1 MVSSTRIAGSRS
13 DEGGDAGVEPGPY
26 GKPPNAVY
34 SRAGKE
40 EVCSLSGEGPHILQ
54 SGEQQV
60 DPSLTDEWAC
70 SDTHVLPSV
79 VDVAIIGGGIVGCSA
94 AYFLAREGLRVALF
108 EKGRIA
114 GEQSG
119 RNWGWVRQ
127 QGRSPVE
134 LPLMMRSLRLWLE
147 LREELGDIG
156 FMQGGSL
163 YLAEDDVR
171 LAELEEWL
179 SVAREH
185 GLDTRLLDS
194 RQLAAVLRTDDR
206 RWSGALHTAS
216 DARAEPSRAAP
227 AMARAAQR
235 RGAQVFSRCA
245 VRGIDRAAGRIQGV
259 ITERGRVAASMV
271 VCAGGAWTSSFC
283 RSIGITFPQLTVLGT
298 VARTAPTR
306 EILEGEAW
314 CPAIAIRRR
323 ADGGYTVAHGGSFLH
338 SLTPSTLRYALKF
351 WPAFMADH
359 HSIRLRLGVGF
370 FDALRTPASWTMD
383 EVSPFER
390 QRMLH
395 PEPEGHVLRQMRA
408 ALERWF
414 PEIAPARFVETWGGM
429 IESSPDVLPVISRVD
444 GCEGFLVASGFSG
457 HGFGIGPG
465 AGRLIAEM
473 VRRVADPGEVRAFRL
488 QRFFD
493 GSPIRPG
500 PSI

>member
-1 MVSSTRIAGSRS
+1 M
-13 DEGGDAGVEPGPY
+13 PGE
-26 GKPPNAVY
+26 
-34 SRAGKE
+34 R
-40 EVCSLSGEGPHILQ
+40 
-54 SGEQQV
+54 QV
-60 DPSLTDEWAC
+60 DPSLFDEW
-70 SDTHVLPSV
+70 SETHVLPGA
-79 VDVAIIGGGIVGCSA
+79 VDVAIIGGGIVGSSA
-94 AYFLAREGLRVALF
+94 AYFLAREGLRVAVF

-156 FMQGGSL
+156 FRQGGSL
-163 YLAEDDVR
+163 YLAEDDTQ
-171 LAELEEWL
+171 LKELEEWL
-179 SVAREH
+179 GVAREH
-185 GLDTRLLDS
+185 GLDTRLLDARGLS
-194 RQLAAVLRTDDR
+194 AVLRTDER
-206 RWSGALHTAS
+206 RWRGALHTAS

-227 AMARAAQR
+227 AIARAAQR
-235 RGAQVFSRCA
+235 RGAQIFSHCA

-259 ITERGRVAASMV
+259 ITERGRVAASWV
-271 VCAGGAWTSSFC
+271 VCAGGAWTGSFC
-283 RSIGITFPQLTVLGT
+283 RSMGIAFPQLTVLGT

-338 SLTPSTLRYALKF
+338 SLTPDTLRYARKF
-351 WPAFMADH
+351 WPAFLQGHD
-359 HSIRLRLGVGF
+359 SIRVGLGSF
-370 FDALRTPASWTMD
+370 FEALRTPSSWAMD

-395 PEPEGHVLRQMRA
+395 PEPEKRVLGQIQA
-408 ALERWF
+408 ALARCF
-414 PEIAPARFVETWGGM
+414 PEIAPAAIVETWGGI
-429 IESSPDVLPVISRVD
+429 IEASPDVLPVISQVD
-444 GCEGFLVASGFSG
+444 GHDGFLVASGFSG

-465 AGRLIAEM
+465 AGKLIADM
-473 VRRVADPGEVRAFRL
+473 VRGVADRNEVRSFCL

-500 PSI
+500 PAI

>member
-1 MVSSTRIAGSRS
+1 M
-13 DEGGDAGVEPGPY
+13 
-26 GKPPNAVY
+26 
-34 SRAGKE
+34 
-40 EVCSLSGEGPHILQ
+40 

-60 DPSLTDEWAC
+60 DSSLTDEWVW
-70 SDTHVLPSV
+70 SDARALPGV

-94 AYFLAREGLRVALF
+94 AYFLAREGLRVAVF

-134 LPLMMRSLRLWLE
+134 LPLMMRSLQLWLE

-156 FMQGGSL
+156 FTQGGSL
-163 YLAEDDVR
+163 YLAEDDAQ
-171 LAELEEWL
+171 LAELAEWL

-185 GLDTRLLDS
+185 SLDTRLLDAQ
-194 RQLAAVLRTDDR
+194 QLASVLRTDAR

-216 DARAEPSRAAP
+216 DARAEPSRATP
-227 AMARAAQR
+227 AIARAAQQ
-235 RGAQVFSRCA
+235 RGAQIFSQCA

-283 RSIGITFPQLTVLGT
+283 RSIGISFPQMTVVGT

-306 EILEGEAW
+306 EILDGEAW

-338 SLTPSTLRYALKF
+338 SLTPNTLRHALKF
-351 WPAFMADH
+351 WPAFRQGHD
-359 HSIRLRLGVGF
+359 SIRVRLGSGF
-370 FDALRTPASWTMD
+370 FEALRIPSSWAMD

-390 QRMLH
+390 QRMLQ
-395 PEPEGHVLRQMRA
+395 PEPEKQVLQQMRA
-408 ALERWF
+408 ALQRCF
-414 PEIAPARFVETWGGM
+414 PEIAPAAFLETWGGM
-429 IESSPDVLPVISRVD
+429 IEASPDVLPVISHVE
-444 GCEGFLVASGFSG
+444 GHEGFLVASGFSG

-465 AGRLIAEM
+465 AGKLIADM
-473 VRRVADPGEVRAFRL
+473 VRGVADRIEVQAFRL

-500 PSI
+500 PAI

>member
-1 MVSSTRIAGSRS
+1 MSLHVRL
-13 DEGGDAGVEPGPY
+13 VQ
-26 GKPPNAVY
+26 PPHKTA
-34 SRAGKE
+34 RLLGM
-40 EVCSLSGEGPHILQ
+40 H
-54 SGEQQV
+54 GEQQV
-60 DPSLTDEWAC
+60 YSSLTDEWAW
-70 SDTHVLPSV
+70 SDAHVLPGA
-79 VDVAIIGGGIVGCSA
+79 VDVAVIGGGIVGCSA
-94 AYFLAREGLRVALF
+94 AYFLAREGLRVAVF

-134 LPLMMRSLRLWLE
+134 LPLMMRSLQLWLE
-147 LREELGDIG
+147 LREEVGDIG
-156 FMQGGSL
+156 FKQGGSL
-163 YLAEDDVR
+163 YLARDAVE
-171 LAELEEWL
+171 LAQLQKWL

-185 GLDTRLLDS
+185 GLDTRLLDA
-194 RQLAAVLRTDDR
+194 QELAAILRTDDR

-227 AMARAAQR
+227 AIARAAQR
-235 RGAQVFSRCA
+235 RGAQIFSHCA
-245 VRGIDRAAGRIQGV
+245 VRGIDRVAGRVQGV

-271 VCAGGAWTSSFC
+271 VFAGGAWTGSFC
-283 RSIGITFPQLTVLGT
+283 RSMGITFPQLTVLGT

-338 SLTPSTLRYALKF
+338 SMTPSTLRHARKF
-351 WPAFMADH
+351 WPALLQDH
-359 HSIRLRLGVGF
+359 ESIRVRLGRGF
-370 FDALRTPASWTMD
+370 FEALRTPAKWGMD

-390 QRMLH
+390 QRILD
-395 PEPEGHVLRQMRA
+395 PEPEKQVLQQMRT

-414 PEIAPARFVETWGGM
+414 PEIAPAAFVESWGGM
-429 IESSPDVLPVISRVD
+429 IESSPDVLPVISHVD
-444 GCEGFLVASGFSG
+444 GHEGFLVASGFSG

-465 AGRLIAEM
+465 AGKLIADM
-473 VRRVADPGEVRAFRL
+473 VRGVADRAEMRAFRL

-493 GSPIRPG
+493 GSPICPG

>member
-1 MVSSTRIAGSRS
+1 M
-13 DEGGDAGVEPGPY
+13 
-26 GKPPNAVY
+26 
-34 SRAGKE
+34 
-40 EVCSLSGEGPHILQ
+40 

-60 DPSLTDEWAC
+60 DPSLTDEWAW
-70 SDTHVLPSV
+70 SDDRALPGV
-79 VDVAIIGGGIVGCSA
+79 VDVVVVGGGIVGCSA
-94 AYFLAREGLRVALF
+94 AYFLAREGLRVAVF

-147 LREELGDIG
+147 LREEWGDIG
-156 FMQGGSL
+156 FTQGGSL
-163 YLAEDDVR
+163 YLAEDEAQ
-171 LAELEEWL
+171 LAGLEQWL

-185 GLDTRLLDS
+185 GLDTKILDG
-194 RQLAAVLRTDDR
+194 QALAAVLRTDGR

-216 DARAEPSRAAP
+216 DARAEPGRAAP
-227 AMARAAQR
+227 AIARAARR
-235 RGAQVFSRCA
+235 RGAQIFSHCA
-245 VRGIDRAAGRIQGV
+245 VRGVDRAGGRVQGV

-271 VCAGGAWTSSFC
+271 VCAGGAWTGSFC
-283 RSIGITFPQLTVLGT
+283 RSMGIDFPQMTVLGT
-298 VARTAPTR
+298 VARTAPAR
-306 EILEGEAW
+306 EILDGEAW

-338 SLTPSTLRYALKF
+338 SLSPDSFRYARKF
-351 WPAFMADH
+351 WPAFLQGHD
-359 HSIRLRLGVGF
+359 SIRVRLGASFFEALRLPSTW
-370 FDALRTPASWTMD
+370 AMN

-395 PEPEGHVLRQMRA
+395 PEPESRVLGQMRT
-408 ALERWF
+408 ALERYF
-414 PEIAPARFVETWGGM
+414 PEIAPAAFVETWGGI
-429 IESSPDVLPVISRVD
+429 IEASPDVLPVISQVE
-444 GCEGFLVASGFSG
+444 GHEGFLVASGFSG

-465 AGRLIAEM
+465 AGRLIADM
-473 VRRVADPGEVRAFRL
+473 IRGVANRDAVQSFRL

-500 PSI
+500 PAI

>member
-1 MVSSTRIAGSRS
+1 M
-13 DEGGDAGVEPGPY
+13 
-26 GKPPNAVY
+26 
-34 SRAGKE
+34 
-40 EVCSLSGEGPHILQ
+40 

-60 DPSLTDEWAC
+60 DSNLTDEWAW
-70 SDTHVLPSV
+70 SDAHALPGA
-79 VDVAIIGGGIVGCSA
+79 VDVAVIGGGIVGCSA
-94 AYFLAREGLRVALF
+94 AYFLAREGLRVAVF

-127 QGRSPVE
+127 QGRSAVE
-134 LPLMMRSLRLWLE
+134 LPMMMRSLQLWLE

-156 FMQGGSL
+156 FRQGGSL
-163 YLAEDDVR
+163 YLAEDGKK

-185 GLDTRLLDS
+185 GLDTRLLDA
-194 RQLAAVLRTDDR
+194 QELAAVLRTDGR

-216 DARAEPSRAAP
+216 DARAEPSRAVP
-227 AMARAAQR
+227 AIARAAER
-235 RGAQVFSRCA
+235 RGAQIFSQCA
-245 VRGIDRAAGRIQGV
+245 VRGIDRAAGRVQGV

-271 VCAGGAWTSSFC
+271 VCAGGAWTSTFC
-283 RSIGITFPQLTVLGT
+283 RSIGITFPQLTVVGT

-306 EILEGEAW
+306 EILDGEAW

-338 SLTPSTLRYALKF
+338 SLTPNTLRHARKF
-351 WPAFMADH
+351 WPAFLQGRD
-359 HSIRLRLGVGF
+359 SIRVRLGQEF
-370 FDALRTPASWTMD
+370 FAALHAPTSWAMD

-390 QRMLH
+390 QRILQ
-395 PEPEGHVLRQMRA
+395 PEPEKQVLRQMRA
-408 ALERWF
+408 ALERCF
-414 PEIAPARFVETWGGM
+414 PEIAPAAFVETWGGM
-429 IESSPDVLPVISRVD
+429 IEASPDVLPVISHVD
-444 GCEGFLVASGFSG
+444 GYEGLLVASGFSG

-465 AGRLIAEM
+465 AGRLIADM
-473 VRRVADPGEVRAFRL
+473 VRGVADRNEVRAFRL

-500 PSI
+500 PAI

>member
-1 MVSSTRIAGSRS
+1 M
-13 DEGGDAGVEPGPY
+13 
-26 GKPPNAVY
+26 
-34 SRAGKE
+34 
-40 EVCSLSGEGPHILQ
+40 SGER
-54 SGEQQV
+54 QV
-60 DPSLTDEWAC
+60 DPSLTDEWAW
-70 SDTHVLPSV
+70 SEARVLPAA
-79 VDVAIIGGGIVGCSA
+79 VDVAIVGGGIVGCSA
-94 AYFLAREGLRVALF
+94 AYFLAREGLRVAVF

-156 FMQGGSL
+156 FTQGGSI
-163 YLAEDDVR
+163 YLAQDAVE
-171 LAELEEWL
+171 LAELGNWL

-185 GLDTRLLDS
+185 SLDTRLLDS
-194 RQLAAVLRTDDR
+194 QQLAGVLRTDDR

-216 DARAEPSRAAP
+216 DARAEPSRATP
-227 AMARAAQR
+227 AIARAAQR
-235 RGAQVFSRCA
+235 RGAQIFTHCA
-245 VRGIDRAAGRIQGV
+245 VRGVDRGAGRIQGV
-259 ITERGRVAASMV
+259 ITERGRVAASTV

-283 RSIGITFPQLTVLGT
+283 RSIGVVFPQLTVLGT

-306 EILEGEAW
+306 EILDGEAW

-338 SLTPSTLRYALKF
+338 SLTPSTLRYARKF
-351 WPAFMADH
+351 WPAFIQDR
-359 HSIRLRLGVGF
+359 HSLRVRLGAPF
-370 FDALRTPASWTMD
+370 FDGLRTPSSWSMD

-395 PEPEGHVLRQMRA
+395 PAPEQHVLRQMRA

-414 PEIAPARFVETWGGM
+414 PEIAAAPFAETWGGM
-429 IESSPDVLPVISRVD
+429 IESSPDVLPVISQVD
-444 GCEGFLVASGFSG
+444 GHAGLVVASGFSG

-465 AGRLIAEM
+465 AGKLIADT
-473 VRRVADPGEVRAFRL
+473 VRGVAGRNEAHAFRL

>member
-1 MVSSTRIAGSRS
+1 MQTT
-13 DEGGDAGVEPGPY
+13 
-26 GKPPNAVY
+26 
-34 SRAGKE
+34 
-40 EVCSLSGEGPHILQ
+40 
-54 SGEQQV
+54 GEQQV
-60 DPSLTDEWAC
+60 DPSLTDEWAW
-70 SDTHVLPSV
+70 SDARALPGV
-79 VDVAIIGGGIVGCSA
+79 VDVAVIGGGIVGCSA
-94 AYFLAREGLRVALF
+94 AYFLARNGLRVALF

-127 QGRSPVE
+127 QGRSPIE
-134 LPLMMRSLRLWLE
+134 LPLMMRSLQLWLE

-156 FMQGGSL
+156 FRQSGSL
-163 YLAEDDVR
+163 YLAQDGAQ
-171 LAELEEWL
+171 LAELEGWL
-179 SVAREH
+179 SVARQH
-185 GLDTRLLDS
+185 GLDTKILDS
-194 RQLAAVLRTDDR
+194 QKLAGVLRTDDR

-227 AMARAAQR
+227 AIARAAQR
-235 RGAQVFSRCA
+235 RGAQIFSHCA

-271 VCAGGAWTSSFC
+271 VCAGGAWTGSFC
-283 RSIGITFPQLTVLGT
+283 RSVGITFPQLTVLGT

-306 EILEGEAW
+306 EILDGEAW

-338 SLTPSTLRYALKF
+338 SLTLGTLRHARKF
-351 WPAFMADH
+351 WPSFVQDR
-359 HSIRLRLGVGF
+359 HSIRVRLGAGF
-370 FDALRTPASWTMD
+370 FDALRTPSRWAMD

-390 QRMLH
+390 ERMLH
-395 PEPEGHVLRQMRA
+395 PRPEEHVLRQMRT

-414 PEIAPARFVETWGGM
+414 PEIAPAAFVETWGGM
-429 IESSPDVLPVISRVD
+429 IESSPDVLPVISHVD
-444 GCEGFLVASGFSG
+444 GHPGFLVASGFSG

-465 AGRLIAEM
+465 AGKLIADM
-473 VRRVADPGEVRAFRL
+473 VQGVADRNEVHAFRL

>member
-1 MVSSTRIAGSRS
+1 MQTGI
-13 DEGGDAGVEPGPY
+13 P
-26 GKPPNAVY
+26 
-34 SRAGKE
+34 
-40 EVCSLSGEGPHILQ
+40 
-54 SGEQQV
+54 GEQQV
-60 DPSLTDEWAC
+60 DPRTTDEWAW
-70 SDTHVLPSV
+70 SDAHALPGV

-134 LPLMMRSLRLWLE
+134 LPLMMRSLQLWLE

-156 FMQGGSL
+156 FRQGGSL
-163 YLAEDDVR
+163 YLAQDEAH
-171 LAELEEWL
+171 LAQLEGWL

-185 GLDTRLLDS
+185 GLDTQLLDS
-194 RQLAAVLRTDDR
+194 QKLGSVLRTDQR

-227 AMARAAQR
+227 AIARAAHR
-235 RGAQVFSRCA
+235 RGAQIFGQCA
-245 VRGIDRAAGRIQGV
+245 VRGIDRGAGRIQGL
-259 ITERGRVAASMV
+259 ITERGRVAASTV

-283 RSIGITFPQLTVLGT
+283 RSLGIDFPQLTVLGT

-323 ADGGYTVAHGGSFLH
+323 ADDGYTIAHGGSFLH
-338 SLTPSTLRYALKF
+338 SLTPGTLRYAPRF
-351 WPAFMADH
+351 WPAFSQDH
-359 HSIRLRLGVGF
+359 HSIRVRLGAAF
-370 FDALRTPASWTMD
+370 FDALRIPSSWAMD
-383 EVSPFER
+383 QVSPFER

-395 PEPEGHVLRQMRA
+395 PEPEQQVLRQMRV

-414 PEIAPARFVETWGGM
+414 PEIAPAAFLETWGGM
-429 IESSPDVLPVISRVD
+429 IETSPDVLPVISHVD
-444 GCEGFLVASGFSG
+444 GHPGLLVASGFSG

-465 AGRLIAEM
+465 AGKLIADM
-473 VRRVADPGEVRAFRL
+473 VRGVADRSEVHAFRL

>member
-1 MVSSTRIAGSRS
+1 MQTRT
-13 DEGGDAGVEPGPY
+13 
-26 GKPPNAVY
+26 
-34 SRAGKE
+34 
-40 EVCSLSGEGPHILQ
+40 

-60 DPSLTDEWAC
+60 DPSLTDEWAW
-70 SDTHVLPSV
+70 SDGHVLPAA

-94 AYFLAREGLRVALF
+94 AYFLAREGLRVAIF

-127 QGRSPVE
+127 QGRSPIE

-156 FMQGGSL
+156 FRQGGSL
-163 YLAEDDVR
+163 YLAQDEAQ
-171 LAELEEWL
+171 LAELERWL
-179 SVAREH
+179 TVAREH
-185 GLDTRLLDS
+185 DLDTRLLDS
-194 RQLAAVLRTDDR
+194 HELAAVLRTDDR
-206 RWSGALHTAS
+206 RWHGALHTAS

-227 AMARAAQR
+227 AIARAAQR
-235 RGAQVFSRCA
+235 RGAQIFSHCA
-245 VRGIDRAAGRIQGV
+245 VRGIDRAAGRVQGV
-259 ITERGRVAASMV
+259 MTERGRVAASVV
-271 VCAGGAWTSSFC
+271 VCAGGAWTGTFC
-283 RSIGITFPQLTVLGT
+283 RSIGIPFPQLTVLGT

-323 ADGGYTVAHGGSFLH
+323 ADGGYTLAHGGSFRH
-338 SLTPSTLRYALKF
+338 SLTPGTLRQALKF
-351 WPAFMADH
+351 WPAFIQDH
-359 HSIRLRLGVGF
+359 HSIRVRLDSRF
-370 FDALRTPASWTMD
+370 FDALRTPSNWALD
-383 EVSPFER
+383 EISPFER

-395 PEPEGHVLRQMRA
+395 PEPERQVLRQMRA

-414 PEIAPARFVETWGGM
+414 PEIAPAAFVETWGGM
-429 IESSPDVLPVISRVD
+429 IESSPDVLPVISYVD
-444 GCEGFLVASGFSG
+444 GYEGLLVASGFSG

-465 AGRLIAEM
+465 AGKLIAGM
-473 VRRVADPGEVRAFRL
+473 VRGVADSNEVHAFRL